1 MSVFVYVL
9 ISYVSNNH
17 IVGNTHPVLLA
28 SIDQEPIKSLINNVM
43 FIDPISLFFL
53 EFFCLFGGFFW
64 GGGVSYVRK
73 HFTRYKLANKVNAR
87 I

>member
-53 EFFCLFGGFFW
+53 EFVWGFFL

>member
-53 EFFCLFGGFFW
+53 EFFCLFGGFF
-64 GGGVSYVRK
+64 GGVSYVRK

>member
-43 FIDPISLFFL
+43 FIDPISLFFWS
-53 EFFCLFGGFFW
+53 FFVCLGVFFGRGE
-64 GGGVSYVRK
+64 VSYVRK

>member
-53 EFFCLFGGFFW
+53 EFFLFFL
-64 GGGVSYVRK
+64 GGGSYVRK

>member
-53 EFFCLFGGFFW
+53 EFVWGFFL
-64 GGGVSYVRK
+64 GGVSYVRK

>member
-43 FIDPISLFFL
+43 FIDPISLFFWS
-53 EFFCLFGGFFW
+53 FFVCLGVFFW
-64 GGGVSYVRK
+64 GGVSYVRK

>member
-53 EFFCLFGGFFW
+53 EFFCLFGVFFW
-64 GGGVSYVRK
+64 GGVSYVRK